1 LAYNGIFNF
10 SEFPIKLIKK
20 VGYVSVSISFLYF
33 FYSLYRQL
41 MYGDVPRGF
50 MATIFIIIFFSGI
63 QLFFMGIM
71 GEYLL
76 RIFFQVKG
84 RPLFIVKD
92 EIVDGQIVEPKN
104 DKQHLNQ

>member
-1 LAYNGIFNF
+1 
-10 SEFPIKLIKK
+10 
-20 VGYVSVSISFLYF
+20 
-33 FYSLYRQL
+33 

-92 EIVDGQIVEPKN
+92 EIEEGEWIKWWPQFYDFDDIYHYNIWLHARLSPISYAMKTGVRTWGKSFEVNPIFSFV
-104 DKQHLNQ
+104 